1 MEAPIELN
9 NVQFAVFWQLAAKK
23 LNYKVDLADAMS
35 VNDDPDTGAFINHWT
50 DAIRVIGNPRVQK
63 VSPRPISAISV
74 APAQD
79 ILSVGGRIR
88 VSSGALLRYCY
99 HRSKGKRERCSCLGH
114 ARHRPG
120 RRLGLWPDD
129 LPV

>member
-50 DAIRVIGNPRVQK
+50 DDEASFVIAFIPLLMPMDGKNPSK
-63 VSPRPISAISV
+63 NWPRSMPTST
-74 APAQD
+74 
-79 ILSVGGRIR
+79 L
-88 VSSGALLRYCY
+88 
-99 HRSKGKRERCSCLGH
+99 
-114 ARHRPG
+114 
-120 RRLGLWPDD
+120 
-129 LPV
+129 